1 MPAGS
6 KYRAFQS
13 LPTYLVAPTVLGLFL
28 ACAGGGSTATTGSGA
43 EGAASSPEPAAL
55 ATTGV
60 TLSPGTATVAAGATQ
75 MFSASVGSVLSGTV
89 NSTGSSALAW
99 TVDGIVNGNSSV
111 GTIAA
116 QAASGAQLRKAYYTA
131 SSNKQTVAVQ
141 AGDLVIVGW
150 TVGNSPGTT
159 TCSDSAGNTY
169 KPIAT
174 AAYSK
179 YAGASAYAFYT
190 IAQGSN
196 SALNV
201 AVKSVN
207 PNNLGIFVQVV
218 AGIKPDLATALDAA
232 ASKVDSSA
240 STSHTSAAITTTAAG
255 DYLFTLWGQDS
266 QSTSMAESGT
276 GFTLLNKDSAANGHA
291 MKFQPAAGAAQEK
304 ISTGRSVYMTSIVA
318 AFKSAST
325 GNSAVYTAP
334 ASGGV
339 HTIAATSDAGTGS
352 ATVTVQSASQPA
364 PVAVAVT
371 PATASVLEGGTVALA
386 ATVSN
391 SSNTSVTWTV
401 DGITGGNGTVGTVT
415 GSGSGAVYTAP
426 VTAGTHTVTA
436 TSAAS
441 ATAFASSSIT
451 VTAPAP
457 APAPITLSQS
467 PATATVTAGG
477 NVAITANVSGSSNT
491 AVTWKVD
498 GVANGNS
505 TVGTINGSGNSIT
518 YVAPATAGSHTVVAT
533 SAANTS
539 ATGSTAVTV
548 QSASTG
554 TGTTSAVVM
563 SPATPSAVGSG
574 GTVTFAASTT
584 GNSGDSVTWSVD
596 GVVGGNSTVGT
607 INGGVY
613 TAPNSSTKALR
624 TIKASSVATPSVS
637 ASVRILTVASNAR
650 INAKTQYG
658 AAGNGTTDD
667 TSAIQN
673 AINASGSGICYVP
686 AGTYLINPAATS
698 NRYGLNI
705 PSGAT
710 LLLDPAATLQV
721 KTYSGS
727 GGYGAV
733 IMNTS
738 NIALV
743 GGTIVGDR
751 VARNLPTYIDGSGS
765 DYETGQGV
773 AIGNSSTMFIVGVTS
788 KNHCCDGFYFQNNVS
803 NVVMSDCVADNNR
816 RQGASL
822 VYCHDI
828 TIQYS
833 TFKNTNGNDP
843 ACGLDFEPNSG
854 STVSNVKVL
863 NCVISGNVGGGIAG
877 GGSLKNGPSGNG
889 TAFCYSNTIS
899 GCTIFNNGGSNYQLG
914 GIWWDQSSE
923 ITFSNNTIY
932 NNKNDGI
939 WLNYYARNYTVT
951 GNKVTNN
958 QGNGI
963 FLADAAGTT
972 VSGNTVTGNSSRQI
986 YNADGSATVGS
997 NITN

>member
-1 MPAGS
+1 MSTGSKNRAFTHLAASLAASAALAMLVACAGAGTTTGTTAGTGTGTGGTTGGTTAPITVEVSSSTATVPAGS
-6 KYRAFQS
+6 A
-13 LPTYLVAPTVLGLFL
+13 
-28 ACAGGGSTATTGSGA
+28 
-43 EGAASSPEPAAL
+43 
-55 ATTGV
+55 V
-60 TLSPGTATVAAGATQ
+60 TLTATVT
-75 MFSASVGSVLSGTV
+75 
-89 NSTGSSALAW
+89 
-99 TVDGIVNGNSSV
+99 
-111 GTIAA
+111 
-116 QAASGAQLRKAYYTA
+116 
-131 SSNKQTVAVQ
+131 
-141 AGDLVIVGW
+141 
-150 TVGNSPGTT
+150 
-159 TCSDSAGNTY
+159 
-169 KPIAT
+169 
-174 AAYSK
+174 
-179 YAGASAYAFYT
+179 
-190 IAQGSN
+190 
-196 SALNV
+196 
-201 AVKSVN
+201 
-207 PNNLGIFVQVV
+207 
-218 AGIKPDLATALDAA
+218 
-232 ASKVDSSA
+232 
-240 STSHTSAAITTTAAG
+240 
-255 DYLFTLWGQDS
+255 
-266 QSTSMAESGT
+266 
-276 GFTLLNKDSAANGHA
+276 
-291 MKFQPAAGAAQEK
+291 
-304 ISTGRSVYMTSIVA
+304 
-318 AFKSAST
+318 
-325 GNSAVYTAP
+325 
-334 ASGGV
+334 
-339 HTIAATSDAGTGS
+339 
-352 ATVTVQSASQPA
+352 
-364 PVAVAVT
+364 
-371 PATASVLEGGTVALA
+371 
-386 ATVSN
+386 N
-391 SSNTSVTWTV
+391 SSNTQVVWSV
-401 DGITGGNGTVGTVT
+401 DGVTGGNATVGTIT
-415 GSGSGAVYTAP
+415 
-426 VTAGTHTVTA
+426 VTATGAIYTPLVAGGKHTVTA
-436 TSAAS
+436 TSVADPTVADS
-441 ATAFASSSIT
+441 TTIT
-451 VTAPAP
+451 VQAAP
-457 APAPITLSQS
+457 
-467 PATATVTAGG
+467 
-477 NVAITANVSGSSNT
+477 
-491 AVTWKVD
+491 
-498 GVANGNS
+498 
-505 TVGTINGSGNSIT
+505 
-518 YVAPATAGSHTVVAT
+518 
-533 SAANTS
+533 
-539 ATGSTAVTV
+539 
-548 QSASTG
+548 TG
-554 TGTTSAVVM
+554 TGGTSAVVL
-563 SPATPSAVGSG
+563 SPSVPTAVGSG
-574 GTVTFAASTT
+574 GTVTFTASTT

-613 TAPNSSTKALR
+613 TAPNSSAKALR
-624 TIKASSVATPSVS
+624 TIKASSVATPSAS
-637 ASVRILTVASNAR
+637 ASTRILTVASNAR

-721 KTYSGS
+721 KTYTGS

-803 NVVMSDCVADNNR
+803 NVVLSDCVADNNR

-833 TFKNTNGNDP
+833 TFSNTNGNDP

-899 GCTIFNNGGSNYQLG
+899 GCTVFNNGGSNYQLG

-951 GNKVTNN
+951 GNKVTGNK
-958 QGNGI
+958 GNGI

-972 VSGNTVTGNSSRQI
+972 VSGNTVTGNTSRQI
-986 YNADGSATVGS
+986 YDVDGTATIGS
-997 NITN
+997 NTTN